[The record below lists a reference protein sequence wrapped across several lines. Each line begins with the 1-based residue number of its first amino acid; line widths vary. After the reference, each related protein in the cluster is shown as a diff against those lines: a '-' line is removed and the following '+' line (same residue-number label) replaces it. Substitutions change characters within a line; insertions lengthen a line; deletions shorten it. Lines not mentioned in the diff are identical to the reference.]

1 MSSVNVLHSALHS
14 HSLRTCVLT
23 STVIAS
29 LFVMTQ
35 VVLDS
40 FFKNSMS
47 GSSNDHVLRD
57 GDRPDEMGDIFSTLS
72 SRQLSVLFG
81 TLTNNPRRMVFMD
94 QLQDI
99 VVANADSIVRWATG
113 GPPQK
118 AMPKNNA
125 KESTTL
131 RPRDPSTAF
140 RPHRPP
146 RSSIMWRRNVAT
158 FASSPP
164 QEFPKF

>member
-1 MSSVNVLHSALHS
+1 
-14 HSLRTCVLT
+14 
-23 STVIAS
+23 
-29 LFVMTQ
+29 
-35 VVLDS
+35 
-40 FFKNSMS
+40 MS

-57 GDRPDEMGDIFSTLS
+57 GDRPDEMGEIFSTLS
-72 SRQLSVLFG
+72 SRQLSVLYG

-140 RPHRPP
+140 SGPTDLQEAALCGDQ
-146 RSSIMWRRNVAT
+146 MWLLL
-158 FASSPP
+158 
-164 QEFPKF
+164 

>member
-1 MSSVNVLHSALHS
+1 
-14 HSLRTCVLT
+14 
-23 STVIAS
+23 
-29 LFVMTQ
+29 
-35 VVLDS
+35 
-40 FFKNSMS
+40 MS

-57 GDRPDEMGDIFSTLS
+57 GDRPDEMDDIFSTLS
-72 SRQLSVLFG
+72 SQLSVLYG
-81 TLTNNPRRMVFMD
+81 ILTNNPRRMVFMD

-140 RPHRPP
+140 RPRRPP
-146 RSSIMWRRNVAT
+146 RSSIMWRPSVAT
-158 FASSPP
+158 FVTSPP
-164 QEFPKF
+164 PLPPPPKSPPSSMLEMPFLKVSFDTIADLVLVRDLEVVLPPLCTSA